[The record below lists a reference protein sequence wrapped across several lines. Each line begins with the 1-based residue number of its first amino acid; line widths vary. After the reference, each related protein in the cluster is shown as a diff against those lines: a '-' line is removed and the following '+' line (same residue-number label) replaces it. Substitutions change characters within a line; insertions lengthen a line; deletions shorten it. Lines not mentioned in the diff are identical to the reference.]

1 MVTKKGFFNDK
12 VKTICTTATI
22 FAINSLE
29 DKIMDRLAD
38 AVINKRKSIETF

>member
-1 MVTKKGFFNDK
+1 MITKKGFFNDK
-12 VKTICTTATI
+12 VKTI